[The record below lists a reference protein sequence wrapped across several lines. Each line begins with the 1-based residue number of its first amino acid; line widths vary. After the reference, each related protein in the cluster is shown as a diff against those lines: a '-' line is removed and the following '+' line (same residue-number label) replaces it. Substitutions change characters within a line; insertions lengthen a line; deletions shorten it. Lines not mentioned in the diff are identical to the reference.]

1 MEKRIVCTVCPLG
14 CHLSV
19 DTETFSV
26 DGNACY
32 RGEIYGKEEVRSPKR
47 VITSTVKIKNSLN
60 SRCPVKTSE
69 AIPKNLNFKVMEEL
83 KKIELAS
90 PVKRGDIIIRN
101 IFDTGA
107 DLIVTK
113 DM

>member
-1 MEKRIVCTVCPLG
+1 
-14 CHLSV
+14 
-19 DTETFSV
+19 
-26 DGNACY
+26 
-32 RGEIYGKEEVRSPKR
+32 
-47 VITSTVKIKNSLN
+47 
-60 SRCPVKTSE
+60 
-69 AIPKNLNFKVMEEL
+69 MEEL

-90 PVKRGDIIIRN
+90 PVKRGDIVIRN